1 MYPNSSSN
9 SSSSSCT
16 SSNSNSNPYPN
27 WSRKTVCCWRSSL
40 ELITIFKYICADS
53 YTQPEKKG
61 RRTRMGPCV
70 SCIQTSTWNIY
81 YANIMPTTSYEHPD
95 RCERKLTPL
104 DKRRDG
110 GGATRGGSPAFDAPP
125 AVQTVS
131 QFPGH
136 KCLLTIKFTSLH
148 LNLKHLPGETF
159 ADIPGLCGMRHTA
172 YGMWHGHA
180 CW

>member
-1 MYPNSSSN
+1 MAEWLGNVSQFQLQPR
-9 SSSSSCT
+9 SSSSS
-16 SSNSNSNPYPN
+16 SSNSNPYPN

-53 YTQPEKKG
+53 YTQPESEG

-104 DKRRDG
+104 DKARDG
-110 GGATRGGSPAFDAPP
+110 EVVEPQEEE
-125 AVQTVS
+125 VQLLMPLQRCK
-131 QFPGH
+131 QFPSFPGTNV
-136 KCLLTIKFTSLH
+136 CWPLNSLH
-148 LNLKHLPGETF
+148 F
-159 ADIPGLCGMRHTA
+159 I
-172 YGMWHGHA
+172 
-180 CW
+180 